1 MTSIPDRQGVLQ
13 GFASQSGVH
22 ESGPSLAWELVRN
35 AESWALTQTY
45 CIRICILVRPPHPPQ
60 LSFLQGKF
68 EKQNKVMLLEI
79 VSQLSTNLKVVSDSS

>member
-35 AESWALTQTY
+35 SESWALTQTY
-45 CIRICILVRPPHPPQ
+45 CIRICILERPPQ
-60 LSFLQGKF
+60 SSFLQVKF
-68 EKQNKVMLLEI
+68 EKQNKVMFLET
-79 VSQLSTNLKVVSDSS
+79 VSQLSTNLKVMSDSS

>member
-35 AESWALTQTY
+35 AESPVALHATEYHNPHFDDVHRVHMYIYMVGSRTSQKTGLPA
-45 CIRICILVRPPHPPQ
+45 LV
-60 LSFLQGKF
+60 
-68 EKQNKVMLLEI
+68 VM
-79 VSQLSTNLKVVSDSS
+79 